1 MRLPQP
7 AQLILGPDQSKGW
20 SAMNSRKIVRD
31 LSYLYR
37 IVEAGEKG
45 YAVAAANIDNM
56 GLKILFQSYA
66 QQRARFKSEIL
77 AEIMLHG
84 GNTNIRSSIRGA
96 IHRGRID
103 IFSALAAG
111 KSERER
117 IIVNEVVLGE
127 SAAVKAYR
135 RTLKC
140 ELPVET
146 RKVIVTQNAELLQTH
161 ERVHLLQG
169 MRGKHLVVQL
179 FKSQK
184 EMARALHM
192 LEGAGHSLISV
203 ESIRVSSDLEPYE
216 GRSNTVLEASASG
229 AVGGAAW
236 GGMIGAIA
244 ATSVESTLYWAAFGK
259 IYFSGVWSLIV
270 FAGILGGVFI
280 GTSIGYAIGVS
291 VKQDNAN
298 LYDPDLDK
306 SEQTLLLVLVEN
318 SQFPEVRRILSHFNL
333 RSAGLFEEMSA

>member
-1 MRLPQP
+1 
-7 AQLILGPDQSKGW
+7 
-20 SAMNSRKIVRD
+20 MNSRKIVRD

-56 GLKILFQSYA
+56 GLKMLFQSYA

-77 AEIMLHG
+77 AEILLHG

-111 KSERER
+111 KSEREK
-117 IIVNEVVLGE
+117 IVINEVALGE
-127 SAAVKAYR
+127 SAAVRAYR

-146 RKVIVTQNAELLQTH
+146 RKVIVKQNEELLQIY
-161 ERVHLLQG
+161 ERVHLLKG
-169 MRGKHLVVQL
+169 MRGKYLVVQL
-179 FKSQK
+179 FESQK
-184 EMARALHM
+184 EMAGALRL
-192 LEGAGHSLISV
+192 LEGAGHSLKSV
-203 ESIRVSSDLEPYE
+203 ESIHVATDLESYE

-236 GGMIGAIA
+236 GGVIGAIA
-244 ATSVESTLYWAAFGK
+244 ATSVESTIYWAAFGK

-270 FAGILGGVFI
+270 FAGILGGIFV

-298 LYDPDLDK
+298 LLNETGRDK

-318 SQFPEVRRILSHFNL
+318 SQFLEVRRILSRFSL